1 MSAIE
6 RVGGH
11 DLISG
16 PGDIENG
23 DGRCGRTRSQCQCG
37 RAAFQGRNPLFE
49 NIMGWIYYARVGI
62 PEFGDRAECYRLL
75 EILKNK
81 GGSLVNWDRPGP
93 GGRVWRCPAWI

>member
-1 MSAIE
+1 MYPIAGKRVDKQVKCPAIE

-16 PGDIENG
+16 PGDIETAMVVAAEPEANANAAVPP
-23 DGRCGRTRSQCQCG
+23 S
-37 RAAFQGRNPLFE
+37 RARNPLFE

-75 EILKNK
+75 EILKTK
-81 GGSLVNWDRPGP
+81 EV
-93 GGRVWRCPAWI
+93 VW